1 MTKPRTYY
9 QLIPETVK
17 EALPTIEGLIEPD
30 IKGYCRDYLKEV
42 ISIVACH
49 VRKDEEAAPLKIKYL
64 KKMVPQG
71 DKYLT
76 ALIDLDIID
85 RSGYYTPGQ
94 VSYKYNFSATYDS
107 KYTTSALTNS
117 KLIRRIEAA
126 HEMFITEAAKSVRGH
141 SEQVKFL
148 RQLSIDPG
156 YMKFITETYTADTEA
171 YNRVMASATRIING
185 DIFYSIDKTSGR
197 FHSNATNCP
206 KGFRP
211 YLRVKGE
218 PLVNIDVKNCQPYLS
233 TIILTDPIK
242 ASAFTENPAFA
253 MVLQT
258 LKMSHKQDVK
268 NYISL
273 VINGNFY
280 EYLMQAFAREG
291 LSLDRDATKKQVL
304 RILFAR
310 NRSPK
315 DETNRRAREIFK
327 TCFPTVH
334 RIFSKV
340 RGHERGDKFNSFKRF
355 AILLQRIESFLMLDV
370 VLKRVYRELPGV
382 VAITIHDSIMTGVLT
397 NDVEAVKNI
406 LIEELTNFVGFRPN
420 VSIEGI
426 YEREKEREGERSN
439 LYQYDATTF
448 VNNNKSIR

>member
-49 VRKDEEAAPLKIKYL
+49 VRKDEEAAPLKMNYIKRL
-64 KKMVPQG
+64 VPQG

-76 ALIDLDIID
+76 ALIDLDIIE

-94 VSYKYNFSATYDS
+94 VAYKYNFSAWYDS
-107 KYTTSALTNS
+107 RYITSSLNNP

-126 HEMFITEAAKSVRGH
+126 HEAFNKDAAKSVRGH
-141 SEQVKFL
+141 SEQVKYL
-148 RQLSIDPG
+148 KQLSIDPG
-156 YMKFITETYTADTEA
+156 YMKFINENYTTDTEA
-171 YNRVMASATRIING
+171 YNRVLASATRIING
-185 DIFYSIDKTSGR
+185 DIFYSIDNTSGR

-233 TIILTDPIK
+233 TIILTNPVK
-242 ASAFTENPAFA
+242 ASGYAESPAFT
-253 MVLQT
+253 MVLQS
-258 LKMSHKQDVK
+258 LKVSQSEDVT
-268 NYISL
+268 NYIKL

-280 EYLMQAFAREG
+280 EYLMQEFAREG

-315 DETNRRAREIFK
+315 DETNRKARNIFK
-327 TCFPTVH
+327 SRFPTVH
-334 RIFSKV
+334 KIFSKV
-340 RGHERGDKFNSFKRF
+340 RGSDKGDKFTNFKRF
-355 AILLQRIESFLMLDV
+355 AILLQRMESYLMLDV
-370 VLKRVYRELPGV
+370 VLKRIYRELPDV
-382 VAITIHDSIMTGVLT
+382 VAITIHDSIMTGVMT
-397 NDVEAVKNI
+397 NNVEAVRNI
-406 LIEELTNFVGFRPN
+406 LIEEMTNFVGFRPN

-426 YEREKEREGERSN
+426 YEIIKEREGKSNN

-448 VNNNKSIR
+448 ISKN

>member
-49 VRKDEEAAPLKIKYL
+49 VRKDEEAAPLKMNYIKRL
-64 KKMVPQG
+64 VPQG

-76 ALIDLDIID
+76 ALIDLDIIE

-94 VSYKYNFSATYDS
+94 VAYKYKFSAWYDS
-107 KYTTSALTNS
+107 RYITSSLNNP

-126 HEMFITEAAKSVRGH
+126 HEAFNKDAAKSVRGH
-141 SEQVKFL
+141 SEQVKYL
-148 RQLSIDPG
+148 KQLSIDPG
-156 YMKFITETYTADTEA
+156 YMKFINENYTTDTEA
-171 YNRVMASATRIING
+171 YNRVLASATRIING
-185 DIFYSIDKTSGR
+185 DIFYSIDNTSGR

-233 TIILTDPIK
+233 TIILTNPVK
-242 ASAFTENPAFA
+242 ASGYAESPAFA

-258 LKMSHKQDVK
+258 LKVSHQQDVK

-273 VINGNFY
+273 VINGTFY
-280 EYLMQAFAREG
+280 EYLMSEFASEG
-291 LSLDRDATKKQVL
+291 LHLDRSETKRQVL

-315 DETNRRAREIFK
+315 DETNRKARNIFK
-327 TCFPTVH
+327 SRFPTVH
-334 RIFSKV
+334 KIFSKV
-340 RGHERGDKFNSFKRF
+340 RGSDKGDKFTNFKRF
-355 AILLQRIESFLMLDV
+355 AILLQRMESYLMLDV
-370 VLKRVYRELPGV
+370 VLKRIYRELPDV
-382 VAITIHDSIMTGVLT
+382 VAITIHDSIMTGVMT
-397 NDVEAVKNI
+397 NNVEAVRNI
-406 LIEELTNFVGFRPN
+406 LIEEMTNFVGFRPN
-420 VSIEGI
+420 VTIEGN
-426 YEREKEREGERSN
+426 YEREGREEGE
-439 LYQYDATTF
+439 
-448 VNNNKSIR
+448 SIVIR